1 MARRKELRV
10 SPTLRT
16 GLLIGIAVVAWT
28 FFMGVTRWY
37 LHPTL
42 LNLFWVVIP
51 IQIALLVVGLRSTA
65 AANGY
70 GKQVLS
76 GTLASVLAAPLIFCG
91 SLLFTTVAFPNYFEE
106 IRAVQAEML
115 AKAGKSPEEVK
126 AQVEAMVSMQTP
138 FLQALFGAIG
148 TVVTGLV
155 ASLVIAAFA
164 RKR

>member
-1 MARRKELRV
+1 MSSTV
-10 SPTLRT
+10 RT
-16 GLLIGIAVVAWT
+16 GLLVGAAVVAWT
-28 FFMGVTRWY
+28 FVMGITGWY

-42 LNLFWVVIP
+42 LNLFWAVIP
-51 IQIALLVVGLRSTA
+51 IQVALLVAGLRSSA
-65 AANGY
+65 AENGY

-76 GTLASVLAAPLIFCG
+76 GTLASLLAAVLIFCG
-91 SLLFTTVAFPNYFEE
+91 SLLFTTVAFPRYFEE
-106 IRAVQAEML
+106 IRAVQAEIL
-115 AKAGKSPEEVK
+115 AKSGKSPEEVK

-155 ASLVIAAFA
+155 SSLVIAAFA

>member
-1 MARRKELRV
+1 M

-16 GLLIGIAVVAWT
+16 GLLIGAAVVGWT
-28 FFMGVTRWY
+28 FVMGVTRWY
-37 LHPTL
+37 VHPTL
-42 LNLFWVVIP
+42 LNLFWMVIP
-51 IQIALLVVGLRSTA
+51 IQVVLLVLGLRSTA

-76 GTLASVLAAPLIFCG
+76 GTLASVIAAAVIFSG

-106 IRAVQAEML
+106 IRAAQTEML
-115 AKAGKSPEEVK
+115 ARAGKSPEEVR
-126 AQVEAMVSMQTP
+126 AQVEAMASTQTP

-148 TVVTGLV
+148 TVGTGLV
-155 ASLVIAAFA
+155 TSLVAAAFA